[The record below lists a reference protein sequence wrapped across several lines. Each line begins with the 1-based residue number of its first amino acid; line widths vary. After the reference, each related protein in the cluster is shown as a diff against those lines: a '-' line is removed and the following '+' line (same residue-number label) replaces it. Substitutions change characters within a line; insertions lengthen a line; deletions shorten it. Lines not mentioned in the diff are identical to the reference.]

1 MLLAAYEQWGHLDP
15 HWNVNGDSI
24 AIVSLSVSYSHDLSR
39 TGLEHRDEQTRSG
52 RGKTTSL
59 EWEKFVVYLCMN
71 SFLLQENYIL
81 AACELLASYISA

>member
-1 MLLAAYEQWGHLDP
+1 MLLVAHGQWGHLDP

-24 AIVSLSVSYSHDLSR
+24 AIASLSVSYCMNDLCR

-59 EWEKFVVYLCMN
+59 EWERFVFVHEFTSLAGK
-71 SFLLQENYIL
+71 LIL
-81 AACELLASYISA
+81 NHIYWQPVTY